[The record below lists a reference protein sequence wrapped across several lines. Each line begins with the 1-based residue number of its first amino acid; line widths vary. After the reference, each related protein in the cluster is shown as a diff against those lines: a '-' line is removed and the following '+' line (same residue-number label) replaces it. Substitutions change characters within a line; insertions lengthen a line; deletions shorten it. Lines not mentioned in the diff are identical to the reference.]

1 MSKKSSRAV
10 IDRIKQVFS
19 IENKAGSDSRLC
31 EVLGL
36 SKQTLS
42 SWLSR
47 DSVPYA
53 LCIQI
58 AEDKNVSLD
67 WLLAGKEAAP
77 IFAGVTEV
85 KDGYKVALPPRQQAA
100 LDLFNALPEE
110 KQREILGAIEDKKR
124 IVELEE
130 QYRELKTALDSLKS
144 TG

>member
-1 MSKKSSRAV
+1 MDKKSAVAV
-10 IDRIKQVFS
+10 IARLKQVLQV
-19 IENKAGSDSRLC
+19 KSDTELC
-31 EVLGL
+31 QLTDTN
-36 SKQTLS
+36 KQTLS
-42 SWLSR
+42 NWKTR
-47 DSVPYA
+47 NSVPYT
-53 LCIQI
+53 LCVEV
-58 AEDKNVSLD
+58 AEQKNVSLD

-85 KDGYKVALPPRQQAA
+85 KDGYKVALPPRQQAV